1 MGQSVSL
8 WEWLLQVRLNIH
20 PETNLPFMEVLLLI
34 SISLGVPTKYACLHR
49 VVGILQQLINQAS
62 FKAFRL
68 TLH

>member
-34 SISLGVPTKYACLHR
+34 SISLGVPTEYECWSTH
-49 VVGILQQLINQAS
+49 QLCVSAQSGGNL
-62 FKAFRL
+62 K
-68 TLH
+68 TTD